1 MLRAHS
7 AVDDTAGAS
16 PTKEWAES
24 LPRWQIRAPLRDIVV
39 AELVAAGLMV
49 VAAAIAP
56 WWALVVIGVLAL
68 MVTVVHYK
76 GAHAAMWTQRWWR
89 MWRGQRSHSR
99 HRAHTE
105 LPEPFTVE
113 LAGMAPV
120 GVAWDGQYA
129 VTMIALHG
137 RPWSPSILVPS
148 GLDTVDVVPTEI
160 AAALMHQFGGL
171 ELHNVDVVSVGRRTS
186 ASGRY
191 TPKYDEIIGDR
202 PAVGLLR
209 VWLVLRLC
217 PQTCMEAI
225 AYRGDVARAVA
236 AATER
241 MRQAVLRQGCRATL
255 CTAAQM
261 KLATTT
267 LLAGNEQ
274 LEPVREHWT
283 HLDLGKN
290 FVTSYRIAGE
300 DLSTDLL
307 SDIWTVRSQATA
319 TLVRVAPGPDGQPT
333 VGALVRFHTPHPF
346 TEPPLLALKTAP
358 GEQLSALMATLP
370 LGNRSMDF
378 ELSRRDLHHSRLV
391 IPASSSGYVV
401 GMTNGFPMLMSL
413 TDPLRF
419 TKVAIDADIAVV
431 QQQLLRASATGA
443 TVQVHTRRP
452 HLWEPICGDRITLA
466 TNTSPPVT
474 PTVVVL
480 DGDDIDT
487 VTGGERGRAVVTIG
501 TAIGR
506 DNDIV
511 IEQRSTTEMTLTTPQ
526 LNGVTLTIMWPRN
539 ETAFLAHL
547 RRARR

>member
-1 MLRAHS
+1 MLRAHP
-7 AVDDTAGAS
+7 AVDTDVDSA
-16 PTKEWAES
+16 PTTQWAES
-24 LPRWQIRAPLRDIVV
+24 LRRWRLRAPLRNIVV
-39 AELVAAGLMV
+39 AELAAAVLI
-49 VAAAIAP
+49 VAAAVIAP
-56 WWALVVIGVLAL
+56 WWALVAIGVLAL
-68 MVTVVHYK
+68 MLTTVHYK
-76 GAHAAMWTQRWWR
+76 GANAAAWIRRWWR
-89 MWRGQRSHSR
+89 MWRENRRPAR
-99 HRAHTE
+99 HHAHTE

-113 LAGMAPV
+113 LAGMGPV

-148 GLDTVDVVPTEI
+148 GLDTVDVVPTEV
-160 AAALMHQFGGL
+160 AAALMRQFGGI
-171 ELHNVDVVSVGRRTS
+171 ELHNVDVVSIGRRTS

-225 AYRGDVARAVA
+225 AYRGDVGRAVA

-255 CTAAQM
+255 CTANQM

-267 LLAGNEQ
+267 LLAGSEQ

-283 HLDLGKN
+283 HLDLGQN
-290 FVTSYRIAGE
+290 FVTSYRIAGV

-307 SDIWTVRSQATA
+307 SDVWTVRSQATA
-319 TLVRVAPGPDGQPT
+319 TLVRVATGPDGQPT
-333 VGALVRFHTPHPF
+333 VGALVRFHTAHPL

-378 ELSRRDLHHSRLV
+378 ELSRRDLHSSRLV

-419 TKVAIDADIAVV
+419 TKVALDADIAVV
-431 QQQLLRASATGA
+431 QQQLLRASATGE

-452 HLWEPICGDRITLA
+452 RLWAPICGDRITLA
-466 TNTSPPVT
+466 TDTEPAVA

-480 DGDDIDT
+480 DGDDVDT

-501 TAIGR
+501 TAVGG
-506 DNDIV
+506 DNDVV
-511 IEQRSTTEMTLTTPQ
+511 IEQRSTTDMTLTTPQ
-526 LNGVTLTIMWPRN
+526 LNGVKLTIMWPRN

-547 RRARR
+547 RRAAR